1 MTESKAQKM
10 FEKYNPVEAVTRCP
24 NGRSPVRK
32 VLDHYAKAAV
42 NLYGVISK
50 KELASIFNSQNTEQ
64 TTPEEIFTLLLPL
77 VLKQKWYCFY
87 KHYIVHYWAIDNF
100 AYADSWISAQGD
112 KPRFIPEKDEL
123 LKFENEYYESEK
135 QATCWNKLFDFILKE
150 WPENYN
156 SYRFYNELKRMT
168 EFSSGIQEVS
178 QLFEKYNFVF
188 TGEKNAQAFFNLLM
202 EARNNTR
209 MWSNKGYSPYEMH
222 ALYESRSPQN
232 EPRPMILQEKKK
244 IGPNEPCPCGSG
256 KKYKKCCYLTEKA
269 KTAQLSKSECTLFYE
284 TWYGLMG
291 FVNEREKV
299 ISASIKPVYPNPI
312 SDEEVY
318 KVREVF
324 WENPEMID
332 DYVNTTALSE
342 EKIELL
348 KTWRDHHKRGMFF
361 LVDYTP
367 EYAVI
372 LGVGENKED
381 RLYGIKGISRSLSDA
396 MQREIPIQLE
406 TVLLPF
412 KDKIIYDS
420 YMTSMPISYG
430 EGAKKALREMYER
443 ALKHGIITHWGN
455 DM

>member
-1 MTESKAQKM
+1 MTESKAQKIS
-10 FEKYNPVEAVTRCP
+10 EKYNPVEAVTRCP
-24 NGRSPVRK
+24 RGRSPVRK

-50 KELASIFNSQNTEQ
+50 KELAMIFNSQNAEQ
-64 TTPEEIFTLLLPL
+64 TTPDEIYTLLLPL

-87 KHYIVHYWAIDNF
+87 KHYIVHYLAINNF
-100 AYADSWISAQGD
+100 AFADSWIIVQGD

-150 WPENYN
+150 WPDSYN
-156 SYRFYNELKRMT
+156 TYRLYDELKSIPELST
-168 EFSSGIQEVS
+168 GIQEIS
-178 QLFEKYNFVF
+178 KLFEKYNFVF
-188 TGEKNAQAFFNLLM
+188 KGEKNAQAFFNLLV

-209 MWSNKGYSPYEMH
+209 MWCNKGYSPNEMH
-222 ALYESRSPQN
+222 ALFESRSPQN

-244 IGPNEPCPCGSG
+244 IGPNDPCPCGSG

-269 KTAQLSKSECTLFYE
+269 KTAQLSRSECTLFYE

-332 DYVNTTALSE
+332 DYVNATALSK

-348 KTWRDHHKRGMFF
+348 KAWRDHHKRGMFF

-367 EYAVI
+367 EYAVVI
-372 LGVGENKED
+372 GVGDNKED
-381 RLYGIKGISRSLSDA
+381 KLYGIKGISRSLSDT

-420 YMTSMPISYG
+420 YMTSTSISYG

-443 ALKHGIITHWGN
+443 AIKHGIITQWGN